1 LTLGG
6 GWLFLASVL
15 LLVAVILRQ
24 APLLLIAILLF
35 FIYGAVQLWAKYAL
49 ERVEYSRRLSTAR
62 AFFGEEVTLEIS
74 VANRKLLPLPWIH
87 IEEELDEEL
96 TLLAGNT
103 SASHKP
109 KRVLLHNL
117 LSLGWYHRVTR
128 VYPIRCL
135 RRGYFSFGPTRIQV
149 GDFFQFRL
157 REKEVGNPTYLA
169 VYPRVV
175 PLAEL
180 GIPSR
185 DPFGELRLR
194 RHLFQDP
201 VRVVTTRDYAYGDPM
216 KRIHWKA
223 TARVQRLQ
231 SKVFEHT
238 TSMDLAIFLDVRTVR
253 PPLWGEVTQLLET
266 AVMATASIAKYASDE
281 GYRVGLYVNQP
292 YRNSD
297 QMMRL
302 PPSSHPDQL
311 PHILEALA
319 QVISPEL
326 VPIDRLVQG
335 EGGGLPWAST
345 LVVVTAVPTPALLAT
360 MTAFRR
366 MGRPMA
372 LVLVGGE
379 RPEFSANGL
388 PLYQVPA
395 EVPWEKTE
403 SVQVNTRGGG

>member
-1 LTLGG
+1 MGS
-6 GWLFLASVL
+6 GWLFLASL
-15 LLVAVILRQ
+15 LLLIAIIVRQ

-35 FIYGAVQLWAKYAL
+35 LIYGTVQLWARYAL

-62 AFFGEEVTLEIS
+62 AFFGEEVKLEIS

-87 IEEELDEEL
+87 IEEEMDEEL
-96 TLLAGNT
+96 TLLAGDT
-103 SASHKP
+103 TASHKP

-135 RRGYFSFGPTRIQV
+135 RRGYFTFGPTRIQV
-149 GDFFQFRL
+149 GDYFQFRL
-157 REKEVGNPTYLA
+157 REKEVGNPTHLM
-169 VYPRVV
+169 VFPRIV
-175 PLAEL
+175 PLSEL

-201 VRVVTTRDYAYGDPM
+201 VRVVTTRDYVCGDPM

-231 SKVFEHT
+231 SKVFEPT
-238 TSMDLAIFLDVRTVR
+238 TSTDLAIFLDVRTVQ

-266 AVMATASIAKYASDE
+266 AVMATASIAKYALDAD
-281 GYRVGLYVNQP
+281 YRVGLYVNQP

-297 QMMRL
+297 QLMRL

-311 PHILEALA
+311 QRILEALA

-335 EGGGLPWAST
+335 EGGSLPWAST
-345 LVVVTAVPTPALLAT
+345 LVVVTAAPTPALLAT
-360 MTAFRR
+360 MRTFRR
-366 MGRPMA
+366 AGRPVA
-372 LVLVGGE
+372 LALVGGE
-379 RPEFSANGL
+379 RPEFSTDGL
-388 PLYQVPA
+388 PLYHVPA
-395 EVPWEKTE
+395 EVPWEKAE
-403 SVQVNTRGGG
+403 SVEVSARGGR